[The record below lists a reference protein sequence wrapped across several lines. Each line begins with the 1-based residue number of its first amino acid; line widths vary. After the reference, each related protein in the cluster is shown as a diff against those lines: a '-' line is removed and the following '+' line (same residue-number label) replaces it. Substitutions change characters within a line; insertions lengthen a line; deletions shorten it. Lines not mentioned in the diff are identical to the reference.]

1 MSKFGKKVDYI
12 KFPKFYPHQKEM
24 YSSGKRFL
32 KKKSGRGWFSI
43 PTGGGKSFPMYKL
56 ITEAFKNGYKV
67 QAMLSPKI
75 ALNNQHLNLLEKLG
89 MFKDGTVL
97 PIFFHTGKIKFADSS
112 IKFEQTTNPQ
122 KLHEILTFNQGKK
135 FLIFSTYASD
145 NTFLDEENGI
155 DVNVKYVE
163 DIKKYV
169 QVIHADEFHHFSQQT
184 ETNKQFIENLPGIIF
199 FYSASIFKGEIISVD
214 DKDLFGECLAKIKIK
229 ELQEQGIIVP
239 HFNFRFYDLNNLKIK
254 EIKSIVKDIAEQK
267 GFDIANAYKEIT
279 AIISHFNYVYA
290 NEGHC
295 KELVYTKDKKF
306 AELFIENFDKFKEFL
321 NSDDVYM
328 NGVFG
333 ETSGEDRQLVF
344 QNTKDSKNCIIL
356 NYSVILEGIDLE
368 CFNSVFFGRQM
379 GIISLQQGS
388 GRGSRTLRED
398 KELFRSGILSIN
410 DPKLNE
416 KMKKYTTYYGFAI
429 NNETNPVEDIKN
441 IFKKLINIG
450 IDSDTILKSIEE
462 EKTKRKSTDDT
473 DDFMLGE
480 IDIQSKIVRNAM
492 DEIKSEEYDLE
503 FQSRVNSLDNMALNA
518 LLTL

>member
-1 MSKFGKKVDYI
+1 MSKFSKKVTYI
-12 KFPKFYPHQKEM
+12 KFPKFYPHQHRM
-24 YSSGKRFL
+24 YLSGKRL
-32 KKKSGRGWFSI
+32 LRKKSGRGWFSI

-56 ITEAFKNGYKV
+56 ITEAFKNGYRV
-67 QAMLSPKI
+67 QALLSPKI

-89 MFKDGTVL
+89 MFRDGKIL
-97 PIFFHTGKIKFADSS
+97 PIFFHTGKIKFEDSS
-112 IKFEQTTNPQ
+112 IKFEQTTSPH
-122 KLHEILTFNQGKK
+122 KLHEILTLNKGKK

-155 DVNVKYVE
+155 DINIKYIE

-169 QVIHADEFHHFSQQT
+169 QIIHADEFHHFSQQT
-184 ETNKQFIENLPGIIF
+184 EANKRFIKNLPGIIF

-214 DKDLFGECLAKIKIK
+214 DKDLFGDCLAKITIK
-229 ELQEQGIIVP
+229 QLQEQGIIVP

-254 EIKSIVKDIAEQK
+254 KIKSIVKDIAKQK
-267 GFDIANAYKEIT
+267 GFDIENAYKEIT
-279 AIISHFNYVYA
+279 AIISHFNYVYTK
-290 NEGHC
+290 EGHC

-306 AELFIENFDKFKEFL
+306 ASLFINNFDKFREFL
-321 NSDDVYM
+321 NSNDVYI

-333 ETSGEDRQLVF
+333 ETSGEERQLVF

-398 KELFRSGILSIN
+398 KELFRKGILNIT
-410 DPKLNE
+410 DPKLSQ

-429 NNETNPVEDIKN
+429 NNETKPIEDIKN

-450 IDSDTILKSIEE
+450 IDFDTILKSIEE
-462 EKTKRKSTDDT
+462 EKTKRKSIDDT
-473 DDFMLGE
+473 DDFILGE
-480 IDIQSKIVRNAM
+480 IDIQSKAVESAIN
-492 DEIKSEEYDLE
+492 EIQIENFDLE
-503 FQSRVNSLDNMALNA
+503 YQKQYSKMSLEQ
-518 LLTL
+518 LL